1 MPVGLIIVLALGHLV
16 VDLAQGALPILLP
29 FLQESFKLSYTAVGA
44 VVLVATFSSSIVQP
58 VFGVFSDRI
67 PSRWL
72 LPAGCFLACLGLVL
86 ASAAPAYWLVLVAV
100 LIGGVGN
107 AGYHPEGARVTYYIT
122 RKLRATTMSFFSVGG
137 NIGFGLGPLLAS
149 FLIVLWGQAGFTG
162 FIVPGLL
169 MGLVLWLALPAIERE
184 VGPAEKA
191 ARKRATTGEQPPIRW
206 GALGILVAVVSLRS
220 FMHAGMNT
228 FIPLYYVN
236 YLGGGVEGAGY
247 LLSVFLLAGA
257 LGTLVGGPLADR
269 WGRKTLI
276 QASFA
281 AALVPLLVF
290 PYVGGVWIYVAVFL
304 SGFALISSFAPTAV
318 MAQELAPRA
327 VGLASG
333 LAFGFAIGMGGVGA
347 LLLGLAADGWG
358 LPLALTIIGLLPVPA
373 FLLTRILPV
382 PGENRAAHADKTAEN

>member
-1 MPVGLIIVLALGHLV
+1 MPVGLIFVLSMGHLV

-44 VVLVATFSSSIVQP
+44 VVLVATISSSLVQP

-67 PSRWL
+67 ASRWL
-72 LPAGCFLACLGLVL
+72 LPAGCFTACLGLVL
-86 ASAAPAYWLVLVAV
+86 ASHAPAYWLVLAAV
-100 LIGGVGN
+100 LLGGIGN

-137 NIGFGLGPLLAS
+137 NIGYGLGPLLAS
-149 FLIVLWGQAGFTG
+149 FLIVLWGRAGFTG

-169 MGLVLWLALPAIERE
+169 MGLVLVSALPAIERE

-191 ARKRATTGEQPPIRW
+191 ARKRAADGEQPAVRW
-206 GALGILVAVVSLRS
+206 GALGNLVAVVSLRS

-236 YLGGGVEGAGY
+236 QLGGRVEGAGY

-276 QASFA
+276 QVSFA
-281 AALVPLLVF
+281 TAFLPLLAF
-290 PYVGGVWIYVAVFL
+290 PYVGGAWIYATIFL
-304 SGFALISSFAPTAV
+304 SGFALIASFAPTAV
-318 MAQELAPRA
+318 LAQELAPRA

-333 LAFGFAIGMGGVGA
+333 LAFGFAIGMGGIGA
-347 LLLGLAADGWG
+347 LLLGVVADVWG
-358 LPLALTIIGLLPVPA
+358 LVPALTIIGLLPVPA

-382 PGENRAAHADKTAEN
+382 PGEKEACDLS